1 MMSPVI
7 WFFISSGIFLGWS
20 LGANHAVNLF
30 GTAVVSKMVKFKVAA
45 IIAGVFVILGS
56 VSGGEGVTKTINELG
71 SVNAIAGSFTVA
83 LAVGIS
89 VTWMTKLKLPVS
101 TSQAM
106 VGAIV
111 GWNIFTG
118 HPTDIGSLIK
128 IVGTWISSPVLAA
141 LLGFLLFKIAKIIL
155 KKARLHLLEL
165 DAYTRAGLIIVG
177 AFASYSLGANN
188 IANVMGIF
196 VSATPLRDLPVG
208 EWFSISGNSQLFF
221 LGGLAIAIG
230 IYTNGYDVMVT
241 VGSELYKTTPISGLV
256 VVLAESIVLFMFS
269 SQGLESLLKTFHL
282 PALPLVPLSSTQAV
296 IGAVIGVGMAKDWRG
311 INIKVLGKIASG
323 WLLAPLAAGIM
334 AFVALFFVQNVFEQK
349 VIKAVPYEITKA
361 TLALCNKAGIDAVYL
376 TELEGKR
383 YSSTKAFKNAV
394 LQHNDLEDKQF
405 RAICSFAIVD
415 SIEIDSSNIT
425 KAAKRTGLPGE
436 AIAFCK
442 QQQGKVFLNVPA
454 LEMFLW
460 ESKAFKQTIKAGDT
474 LYVAPAVTA
483 AIKLLTAGK

>member
-1 MMSPVI
+1 
-7 WFFISSGIFLGWS
+7 
-20 LGANHAVNLF
+20 
-30 GTAVVSKMVKFKVAA
+30 
-45 IIAGVFVILGS
+45 
-56 VSGGEGVTKTINELG
+56 
-71 SVNAIAGSFTVA
+71 
-83 LAVGIS
+83 
-89 VTWMTKLKLPVS
+89 
-101 TSQAM
+101 
-106 VGAIV
+106 
-111 GWNIFTG
+111 
-118 HPTDIGSLIK
+118 
-128 IVGTWISSPVLAA
+128 
-141 LLGFLLFKIAKIIL
+141 
-155 KKARLHLLEL
+155 
-165 DAYTRAGLIIVG
+165 
-177 AFASYSLGANN
+177 
-188 IANVMGIF
+188 IF

-230 IYTNGYDVMVT
+230 IYTYGYDVMVT

-269 SQGLESLLKTFHL
+269 SQGLESLLKTLHL

-323 WLLAPLAAGIM
+323 WLLAPVAAGIM

-349 VIKAVPYEITKA
+349 VIKAVPYEITRT
-361 TLALCNKAGIDAVYL
+361 TLALCNKAGIDAMYL
-376 TELEGKR
+376 TELTGKR

-405 RAICSFAIVD
+405 KAICSFAIVD

-425 KAAKRTGLPGE
+425 RAAKRTGLPAE

-442 QQQGKVFLNVPA
+442 QQHGKVFLNVPA

-460 ESKAFKQTIKAGDT
+460 ESKVFKQTIKAGDT
-474 LYVAPAVTA
+474 LDVAAAVSTAVT
-483 AIKLLTAGK
+483 LLTAGK